1 MWLTRDKADL
11 TNKKLKCE
19 FKFLE
24 TSASSGP
31 VVDDIATADAPV
43 SSSVAKEQIVDQ
55 LVTLRKK
62 YDDLVAF
69 TVQLTAERDKLDAG
83 LKSQKEETLRARNE
97 AKAGG
102 GVAKPGGGASMSDK
116 EVAKAGGFAAVHL
129 IIVGLIFFFVG
140 KFL

>member
-1 MWLTRDKADL
+1 MWVTRKKDEL

-19 FKFLE
+19 FKFAD
-24 TSASSGP
+24 TAVSSGP
-31 VVDDIATADAPV
+31 TVDDMANDSPV
-43 SSSVAKEQIVDQ
+43 PSSSVAKEQIVDQ

-83 LKSQKEETLRARNE
+83 LKSQKEENLRARNQ

-102 GVAKPGGGASMSDK
+102 GKAAPAASLGNK

-129 IIVGLIFFFVG
+129 IIVGLIFFFIG

>member
-11 TNKKLKCE
+11 TNKKLNCK

-31 VVDDIATADAPV
+31 VVDDTATTDAPV
-43 SSSVAKEQIVDQ
+43 SSLVAKEQIVDQ

-69 TVQLTAERDKLDAG
+69 TVQLSAERDKLDAG
-83 LKSQKEETLRARNE
+83 LESQKEETLRARNE

-102 GVAKPGGGASMSDK
+102 GFAEPGGGSTSMLLQPQVLP
-116 EVAKAGGFAAVHL
+116 E
-129 IIVGLIFFFVG
+129 
-140 KFL
+140 